1 MNEKNMLA
9 LMPKLSKILTEW
21 AKFAVRRQGW
31 ETMEDAS
38 LALTGR
44 TAVAKGLKAYIEENH
59 DILKIVSAIRIVQ
72 LDDLLSAQHAE
83 DLRNEAGDD
92 DFDLSEYPS

>member
-21 AKFAVRRQGW
+21 AKFAVRRDAWQ
-31 ETMEDAS
+31 TMDDAA

-44 TAVAKGLKAYIEENH
+44 MAVAKGLKTYIEENP
-59 DILKIVSAIRIVQ
+59 DILKVVSAIRIVQ
-72 LDDLLSAQHAE
+72 LDDLLSEQHRE

-92 DFDLSEYPS
+92 VFDLSEYPS